1 LIGLVQAQ
9 LRRVGVEV
17 VPQFA
22 TSNTLFGQILA
33 SGAFDIALFAYS
45 PSGPGPAPN
54 GVFTCGGDANY
65 TGYCQRLVTRDLDQA
80 DRILDAGRQ
89 ARVLNRADAQLARDV
104 PVIPLFQPPLAVYV
118 RAEIQNYVDRFP
130 AAPWNAE
137 DWWLER

>member
-1 LIGLVQAQ
+1 M
-9 LRRVGVEV
+9 

-45 PSGPGPAPN
+45 PSGPGPALN

-89 ARVLNRADAQLARDV
+89 ARVLNRADAQMARDV
-104 PVIPLFQPPLAVYV
+104 PAIPLFERPQWMAVRSTVRNFIPYAGTRSWTRRTGGSSASGLA
-118 RAEIQNYVDRFP
+118 R
-130 AAPWNAE
+130 
-137 DWWLER
+137 